1 MSLSRIR
8 IRDGEALLRT
18 GQPERY
24 GAAVYLAGY
33 ALECAMKACICADK
47 KYKCLPTKYWHHDL
61 MALARHTVRWNLA
74 AVGRGMQGRLASVAA
89 EWDVTMRYSVVPYAA
104 RDVLQF
110 IATVREL
117 SKEFAPWP

>member
-1 MSLSRIR
+1 VSLSRIR

-24 GAAVYLAGY
+24 GAAIYLAGY

-47 KYKCLPTKYWHHDL
+47 KCKCLPAEYWHHDL
-61 MALARHTVRWNLA
+61 MALARRTVWWNLA
-74 AVGRGMQGRLASVAA
+74 DVGRGLHGRLASVAA
-89 EWDVTMRYSVVPYAA
+89 EWDVTMRYSVVPYTA
-104 RDVLQF
+104 RDVLEF
-110 IATVREL
+110 IATVTEL